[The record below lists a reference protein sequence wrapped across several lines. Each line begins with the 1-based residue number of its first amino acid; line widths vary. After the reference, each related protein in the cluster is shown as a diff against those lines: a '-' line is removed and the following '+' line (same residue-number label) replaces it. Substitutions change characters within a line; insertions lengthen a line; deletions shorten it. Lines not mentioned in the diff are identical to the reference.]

1 MKIFVDSAN
10 LNDIEEALER
20 GFPAGVTTNP
30 TIVSQEE
37 RGDFT
42 ERIKA
47 IIALLHKY
55 DREIPLSVEVF
66 SSNPVEM
73 LSQAE
78 SFIAELG
85 YDPLYVKVPIGWDE
99 LAVIRELK
107 SRGVKVNCTCCM
119 SFAQALLA
127 AQAGSDFVSLFYG
140 RIRDHGTDP
149 TEVVRQVR
157 TALAENGVGSE
168 IIVGSI
174 RQVED
179 ITEAFAAGAHI
190 VTVPPKFFREM
201 AWHPKTDE
209 VVKQFLDDF
218 EAWMR

>member
-10 LNDIEEALER
+10 LNDIKEALER

-42 ERIKA
+42 ERLQA
-47 IIALLHKY
+47 IIALLRKY
-55 DREIPLSVEVF
+55 DSEVPLSVEVF
-66 SSNPVEM
+66 SSSRAEM
-73 LSQAE
+73 ISQAE
-78 SFIAELG
+78 SFVAELD
-85 YDPLYVKVPIGWDE
+85 YEQLYVKVPIGWDE

-107 SRGVKVNCTCCM
+107 RRGMKVNCTCCM
-119 SFAQALLA
+119 SFIQALLA

-140 RIRDHGTDP
+140 RIRDYGTDP
-149 TEVVRQVR
+149 TTVVRQVR
-157 TALAENGVGSE
+157 TALDEHGATAE
-168 IIVGSI
+168 IIVGSV
-174 RQVED
+174 REVDD

-201 AWHPKTDE
+201 AWHEKTDE
-209 VVKQFLDDF
+209 VVKQFLADF
-218 EAWMR
+218 EAWLA

>member
-78 SFIAELG
+78 SFIAELD

-140 RIRDHGTDP
+140 RIRDHGIDP

-190 VTVPPKFFREM
+190 VTVPPKFFHEM
-201 AWHPKTDE
+201 AWHEKTDE
-209 VVKQFLDDF
+209 VVKQFLTDF
-218 EAWMR
+218 EAWME

>member
-1 MKIFVDSAN
+1 
-10 LNDIEEALER
+10 
-20 GFPAGVTTNP
+20 
-30 TIVSQEE
+30 
-37 RGDFT
+37 
-42 ERIKA
+42 
-47 IIALLHKY
+47 
-55 DREIPLSVEVF
+55 
-66 SSNPVEM
+66 
-73 LSQAE
+73 
-78 SFIAELG
+78 
-85 YDPLYVKVPIGWDE
+85 
-99 LAVIRELK
+99 LK

-149 TEVVRQVR
+149 TAVVRQVR
-157 TALAENGVGSE
+157 TALDEHGAASE

-179 ITEAFAAGAHI
+179 IGEAFAAGAHI

-201 AWHPKTDE
+201 VWHPKTDE